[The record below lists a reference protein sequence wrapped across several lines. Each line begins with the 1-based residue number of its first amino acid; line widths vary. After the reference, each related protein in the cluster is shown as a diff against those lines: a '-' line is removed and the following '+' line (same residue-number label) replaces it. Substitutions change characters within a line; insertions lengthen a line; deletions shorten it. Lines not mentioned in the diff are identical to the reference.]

1 MMLYSLNIFSC
12 TVFAINWHNMLVE
25 HIVAQFLSYHVEV
38 TNRFW
43 NEDSV
48 DRIEPW
54 FNRIYIRNLIIV
66 L

>member
-38 TNRFW
+38 TNRF
-43 NEDSV
+43 
-48 DRIEPW
+48 
-54 FNRIYIRNLIIV
+54 
-66 L
+66 